1 MNAPGVMEAGACTHD
16 KDLSA
21 DLSVISGSV
30 RIQKSL
36 VGRASLSSH
45 VIGLRI
51 TGRVWLS
58 DIQQVDK
65 NLVLTSNATW
75 YWYGF
80 RTL

>member
-1 MNAPGVMEAGACTHD
+1 MQESSPDAPGLIEAGTCTHD

-36 VGRASLSSH
+36 VGRASLSAH

-51 TGRVWLS
+51 TGRGVATRYS
-58 DIQQVDK
+58 
-65 NLVLTSNATW
+65 TS
-75 YWYGF
+75 G
-80 RTL
+80 

>member
-1 MNAPGVMEAGACTHD
+1 MQEKTVNAPGVMEAGACTHD

-51 TGRVWLS
+51 TGRGVAKRHS
-58 DIQQVDK
+58 
-65 NLVLTSNATW
+65 TS
-75 YWYGF
+75 G
-80 RTL
+80 